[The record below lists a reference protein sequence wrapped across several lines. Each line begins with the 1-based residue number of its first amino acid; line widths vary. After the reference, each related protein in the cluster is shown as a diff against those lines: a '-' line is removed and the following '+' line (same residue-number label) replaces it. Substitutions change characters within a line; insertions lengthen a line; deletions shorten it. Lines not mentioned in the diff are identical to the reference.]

1 VRELEERTGRRLGDA
16 DRPLLLAVRSGSAFS
31 MPGAMD
37 TILNV
42 GLEDQLLDCLSERPE
57 VAWGAWDCYRR
68 YVQNV
73 AMSRGI
79 SRDRFDATMLRFKE
93 QCGVQR
99 KAEFSGDQMREL
111 ALDYRRIV
119 EEADIRIHTDPVEQ
133 LMQAVRLVL
142 ESWDGRPAQ
151 IYRRQLDLADG
162 SGTAV
167 IVQAMV
173 FGNMN
178 ADAGSGVAF
187 TRDPRSSSTGIGLFG
202 DFTIRSQGE
211 DVVAGLVHPHPVSD
225 KQRRVYAP
233 EAETSLESRF
243 PEIYA
248 ALHDIAH
255 RLLNEHGYEHQEIE
269 FTFESADPVDLHLL
283 QIRPMRL
290 LRHGDVDVFTDP
302 EAMDGALLTNGI
314 GVSGGAMTGVV
325 AFTSTDIENARRNDP
340 ERNVILVRPDTVPED
355 IHLVTASDGVLT
367 ARGGFTSHAAVT
379 AKRLGK
385 CCIVNCSDLVVSE
398 AEHVAHIG
406 STPVLAGDVI
416 SIDGLSGRVY
426 TGQHPVTPA
435 SGALRAW

>member
-1 VRELEERTGRRLGDA
+1 ME
-16 DRPLLLAVRSGSAFS
+16 
-31 MPGAMD
+31 
-37 TILNV
+37 
-42 GLEDQLLDCLSERPE
+42 
-57 VAWGAWDCYRR
+57 
-68 YVQNV
+68 
-73 AMSRGI
+73 
-79 SRDRFDATMLRFKE
+79 
-93 QCGVQR
+93 
-99 KAEFSGDQMREL
+99 
-111 ALDYRRIV
+111 YRRIAA
-119 EEADIRIHTDPVEQ
+119 EAGITIHSDPVEQ
-133 LMQAVRLVL
+133 LMQAILLVL
-142 ESWDGRPAQ
+142 GSWDGQPAQ

-162 SGTAV
+162 WGTAV

-211 DVVAGLVHPHPVSD
+211 DVVAGLVHPHPVSE
-225 KQRRVYAP
+225 KQRLVYAP
-233 EAETSLESRF
+233 DAETSLENRF

-269 FTFESADPVDLHLL
+269 FTFESADPEDLHLL

-290 LRHGDVDVFTDP
+290 LRHGDVDVFSDP
-302 EAMDGALLTNGI
+302 GAMAGSLLSNGI

-325 AFTSTDIENARRNDP
+325 AFTATDIRTARERDP
-340 ERNVILVRPDTVPED
+340 ARKVVLVRPDTVPED
-355 IHLVTASDGVLT
+355 IHLVTASDGLLT

-385 CCIVNCSDLVVSE
+385 CCIVNCTELVVSE
-398 AEHVAHIG
+398 SEDVAHIG
-406 STPVLAGDVI
+406 PSAVHAGDLI

-426 TGQHPVTPA
+426 AGEHPVA
-435 SGALRAW
+435 RAGGALHAW